1 MCIVEKMRPLL
12 LLALILATRPAS
24 AQDYE
29 VVTLAEGLRHP
40 WSVVQLPGGDFL
52 VSERPGRLLR
62 ITATSGTIQEIE
74 GGPKTLTGGQGGYF
88 DIALHPQ
95 FEQNALV
102 YLAYA
107 QGTPGDNA
115 TTLHRARLRDNALIE
130 GEDILATRPSKTT
143 RQHYGGRLLFIDES
157 TLLLSTGDGFDLREQ
172 AQSLNSELGKVLR
185 VTDGGKPA
193 PGNPFTHSGAERIW
207 TLGHRNPQGLARD
220 PVTHTIYLHEH
231 GPRGGDELNVLTA
244 GNNYGWP
251 AVTYGM
257 DYSGAFVSPFQS
269 LPGMTEPL
277 HTWTP
282 SIAPSGMTV
291 YRGDAFPDWQG
302 DLLVGALVPEEVRL
316 LELQQG
322 RISAEKSLFREVGE
336 RIRDVRTGRDGLLYL
351 LTDSEQGRLIQIRP
365 APATSAGA
373 GEGTR

>member
-1 MCIVEKMRPLL
+1 MHIVEKTLSLL
-12 LLALILATRPAS
+12 LLALVLTARPAS
-24 AQDYE
+24 GQHYE
-29 VVTLAEGLRHP
+29 LVTLADGLQHP
-40 WSVVQLPGGDFL
+40 WSVVQLPDGDFL

-62 ITATSGTIQEIE
+62 IAAANGSIQAIQ
-74 GGPKTLTGGQGGYF
+74 GGPETLTGGQGGYF

-95 FEQNALV
+95 FEHNALV

-107 QGTPGDNA
+107 RGKPGDNA
-115 TTLHRARLRDNALIE
+115 TTLHRARLRGDELFE
-130 GEDILATRPSKTT
+130 GEDLLAVSPPKTT
-143 RQHYGGRLLFIDES
+143 RQHYGGRLLFLEDA

-172 AQSLNSELGKVLR
+172 AQSLDSELGKVLR
-185 VTDGGKPA
+185 VMDGGKPS

-220 PVTHTIYLHEH
+220 PATGTVYLHEH

-251 AVTYGM
+251 AVTFGL

-302 DLLVGALVPEEVRL
+302 DLLVGALVPKEVRL

-322 RISAEKSLFREVGE
+322 RIAAEKSLFREVGE

-365 APATSAGA
+365 APATRAGA
-373 GEGTR
+373 GEDTR

>member
-12 LLALILATRPAS
+12 LLAMILATRPAS

-40 WSVVQLPGGDFL
+40 WSVIQLPGGDFL

-62 ITATSGTIQEIE
+62 IAATGGTIQEIE

-220 PVTHTIYLHEH
+220 PVTGTIYLHEH
-231 GPRGGDELNVLTA
+231 GPRGGDELNVLAA

-251 AVTYGM
+251 AVTYGL
-257 DYSGAFVSPFQS
+257 DYSGAYVSPFQS

-282 SIAPSGMTV
+282 SIAPSGLTV

-322 RISAEKSLFREVGE
+322 RITAEKSLFREVGE

-373 GEGTR
+373 GEDTR